1 MDSSMDRLLCLVITL
16 VVCYLTKAENGV
28 NFVML
33 GDWGGQEEAPYYT
46 PAQKEVATQMGRKAA
61 ETNSKFTIALGDN
74 FYYHGVKDVDDPRFK
89 ETFEVS
95 V

>member
-1 MDSSMDRLLCLVITL
+1 
-16 VVCYLTKAENGV
+16 
-28 NFVML
+28 ML

-74 FYYHGVKDVDDPRFK
+74 FYYYGVQDVDDPRFK

-95 V
+95 I